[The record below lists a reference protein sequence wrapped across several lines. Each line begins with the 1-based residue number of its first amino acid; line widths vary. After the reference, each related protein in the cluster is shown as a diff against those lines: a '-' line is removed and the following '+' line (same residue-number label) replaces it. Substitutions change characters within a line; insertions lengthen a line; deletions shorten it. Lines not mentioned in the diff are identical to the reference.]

1 MSQPPGVALEL
12 ILLITCGLECVG
24 RRRDADLT
32 LISLISLSTP
42 LPCLRLGLREGN
54 GLAGLL
60 MSTHGLQ
67 TRTIFFGAF
76 KL

>member
-32 LISLISLSTP
+32 D
-42 LPCLRLGLREGN
+42 
-54 GLAGLL
+54 
-60 MSTHGLQ
+60 
-67 TRTIFFGAF
+67 
-76 KL
+76 